1 MIIRSII
8 TLILL
13 AVYLFVFE
21 FQYMWHPNEQ
31 ETRFLR
37 AVEIISVLVAAFIFF
52 QGKYVRVYAVLL
64 ICFCVPIF
72 IVDAVFNW
80 ILFAVLLVGLAAHGG
95 VIWVLEYLK
104 AR

>member
-13 AVYLFVFE
+13 AVYLFAFE
-21 FQYMWHPNEQ
+21 FQYMWYPNEQ

-37 AVEIISVLVAAFIFF
+37 AVEIISVLIAGFLFF
-52 QGKYVRVYAVLL
+52 QGKYIPVYAVLL
-64 ICFCVPIF
+64 ICFCFPIF
-72 IVDAVFNW
+72 FVDTVFNW
-80 ILFAVLLVGLAAHGG
+80 ILFAIVLAGLAAHGG
-95 VIWVLEYLK
+95 VIWLLEHLK